1 MWLGENFVHAEVY
14 CVHIQYNVYK
24 GNFIIYMDHNYN

>member
-1 MWLGENFVHAEVY
+1 MWLGEKLLLENFVHAEVY

-24 GNFIIYMDHNYN
+24 ENL